1 MIDLTRD
8 VPSSPDADPVDRPSF
23 RRRLLTT
30 VGPAVA
36 AALAVVVLLAWGAT
50 YWIFHHNAIEALDA
64 EVNEMRADVTIR
76 GDSVGTESYAWR
88 EAHHRLAVERV
99 DPIFVQVFD
108 RRNRLLRQSANINA
122 LPDTY
127 PQRLLA
133 GQTQSGLVPSLH
145 VVEVGDRSLY
155 YRVGELRNEAG
166 QTVGYVQVARGIP
179 PHRATLQAFAA
190 GLGVLWLLL
199 TGGVLALV
207 SWAAGRVLSPLREMT
222 EVARSVTSADL
233 TARVDVPAESDRE
246 TAVLGNA
253 FNALLDRIESYVDR
267 LRTFTSN
274 AAHEL
279 QTPLTVLRG
288 HVEIALRRE
297 RSPDRYRETL
307 ELLDDRLGEFV
318 QTLRALLTLTRLD
331 RDDELDTEPVDLSD
345 IVSDESSSMASRAD
359 TSGLSLTVDAPA
371 PAWVDGQPQLLREA
385 VRNLIDNALKYTPDG
400 EVSVSVEA
408 DGKTVVFACRDTG
421 VGIDADELDRIGSRF
436 FRGAEAGQIA
446 AEGSGLGLS
455 IVARIVELHG
465 GVLRADS
472 ERGEGTHVEIHLPAT
487 GTGTSTK
494 TRTAEPSASDGW

>member
-8 VPSSPDADPVDRPSF
+8 VRSSSDVDPVDRPSF

-36 AALAVVVLLAWGAT
+36 GALAVLVLLAWGAT
-50 YWIFHHNAIEALDA
+50 YWIFHHNAIDALDA

-108 RRNRLLRQSANINA
+108 RRNRLLRQSANIGA

-155 YRVGELRNEAG
+155 YRVGTLRNEAG

-246 TAVLGNA
+246 TAVLGSA

-288 HVEIALRRE
+288 HV
-297 RSPDRYRETL
+297 

-345 IVSDESSSMASRAD
+345 IVSDEASSMASRAD
-359 TSGLSLTVDAPA
+359 TSGLSLAVDAPG

-400 EVSVSVEA
+400 EVNVSVEA
-408 DGKTVVFACRDTG
+408 DGETVVFACRDTG

-436 FRGAEAGQIA
+436 FRGTEAGQVA
-446 AEGSGLGLS
+446 ADGSGLGLS

-465 GVLRADS
+465 GALRADS
-472 ERGEGTHVEIHLPAT
+472 ERGEGTHVEIRLPAS
-487 GTGTSTK
+487 GTGTATK
-494 TRTAEPSASDGW
+494 TLTAEPSASDGW